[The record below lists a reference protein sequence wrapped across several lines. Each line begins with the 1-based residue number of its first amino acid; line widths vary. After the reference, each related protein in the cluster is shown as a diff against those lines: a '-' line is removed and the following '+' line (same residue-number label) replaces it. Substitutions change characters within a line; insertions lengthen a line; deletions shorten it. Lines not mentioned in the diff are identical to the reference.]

1 MTWHEPVLEEP
12 EYKKILTSLQTLRRR
27 TELKRKSDIG
37 IALQALLRVA
47 SLFVFCSPSC
57 KEWAALFRQGGDNSE
72 KNKIK
77 EG

>member
-1 MTWHEPVLEEP
+1 MTWREPVLEEP
-12 EYKKILTSLQTLRRR
+12 EYKKILTSLQTLPR

-57 KEWAALFRQGGDNSE
+57 KEWAALFRQGGDSSE